1 MRAPYPDSMEF
12 EAALIAGILAKPSV
26 FLEIDESLEPDD
38 FADNFYGEIWRH
50 AATMIQ
56 ETRTISPVVLAAHLK
71 QFETQDFKPQ
81 AELARLL
88 ASAVTTNGVPQYAK
102 IIAEAARLRHLHG
115 NITQASSKIGTAT
128 LGVGEADEIS
138 SGLMAA
144 ILEATTSRSELLG
157 FKALTQRARQRLEED
172 IPATSTGFPRLDAA
186 LGGGLYPGRLY
197 GLCAQQKVGKTS
209 MLGSIA
215 YQLCEQDIGWC
226 YAALEMGSDQ
236 IYERLLAR
244 HMNCNSLD
252 FLDRER
258 RQQNWFQKGFSS
270 ATSWFED
277 KDCVFRTRP
286 GMHLDEL
293 LSLLARIALSGRYR
307 GVFIDYLQL
316 IGGRP
321 KSTNETYWYDEV
333 AQALAEAA
341 KRFNI
346 WIVVAAQIGRNDS
359 VYGGDG
365 LGRACDV
372 NLKLVPVERTASDPP
387 GLPHRAWIEMLASRY
402 TPLGDV
408 GSAAMPAYS
417 LNQSAGPCFEEYGPP
432 SDTRSASRYDR
443 TQ

>member
-12 EAALIAGILAKPSV
+12 EAALIAGILAKPSA
-26 FLEIDESLEPDD
+26 FLEIDASLEPEDFSDD
-38 FADNFYGEIWRH
+38 FFGEAWRH
-50 AATMIQ
+50 ASAMIQ
-56 ETRTISPVVLAAHLK
+56 ETRTISAVALAARLK
-71 QFETQDFKPQ
+71 QFETPDFKPQ

-88 ASAVTTNGVPQYAK
+88 ASAVTIGGVPQYAK
-102 IIAEAARLRHLHG
+102 IIGEAGKLRHLHR
-115 NITQASSKIGTAT
+115 ITNQTLSKISNAT

-138 SGLMAA
+138 SDLMAST
-144 ILEATTSRSELLG
+144 LEVTTSKSELLG
-157 FKALTQRARQRLEED
+157 FHELTNRARQRLEED

-186 LGGGLYPGRLY
+186 LGGGFYPGRLY

-215 YQLCEQDIGWC
+215 YQLCKQNIGWC

-244 HMNCNSLD
+244 RMNCNSLD
-252 FLDRER
+252 FLHRER

-365 LGRACDV
+365 LGRACDI
-372 NLKLVPVERTASDPP
+372 NLKLVRVERTAGDPA

-408 GSAAMPAYS
+408 GSAAMPAYR
-417 LNQSAGPCFEEYGPP
+417 LNQSAGPCFEEYGRP
-432 SDTRSASRYDR
+432 SDI
-443 TQ
+443 